1 MKASWGWGE
10 AIKSWLGYAEWLY
23 QMVSSYL
30 TISSY
35 QQHHHPHSKEAPVCV
50 CVYVCVCV

>member
-35 QQHHHPHSKEAPVCV
+35 QQHHLPHSKEAPVCV